1 MNAAGEPP
9 PTSAPSP
16 LRPPSGNVLDRL
28 ARSSPALLDTT
39 FDQLRT
45 LIAVAE
51 TGTALAAAR
60 SLGRD
65 QSSVQ
70 KQLDTLNRNF
80 RELCGEPL
88 LHRQGRG
95 RNVLFTATGQ
105 TLAEQARTTL
115 SEWLDAMHECRRE
128 LGGTLTVG
136 ATRYT
141 LGYLAQA
148 GDLVADEF
156 RDRGIELNV
165 VHVRT
170 KDLLSRLLAK
180 DVDLVCGSVVTSHAL
195 DACDILEWRR
205 SGLSILTNVDIE
217 GEGNPVKASELPTLP
232 LVVPGGGVINDFVHG
247 WFGSDYRNR
256 LDIVA
261 EIDSAQYGFEL
272 LRSGLIRGY
281 MLVTEGIGEA
291 ADDNLLHAASG
302 LRTLALIDDLEP
314 KLELLVGV
322 FARRGERSSYPG
334 RHPLNLLWKALQP
347 AGKNFWLDNRRGETE
362 ETG

>member
-1 MNAAGEPP
+1 M
-9 PTSAPSP
+9 SAPSP
-16 LRPPSGNVLDRL
+16 FRSPSFNVLSRL
-28 ARSSPALLDTT
+28 LRSSPALLDTT

-45 LIAVAE
+45 LITVAE

-60 SLGRD
+60 TLGRD

-80 RELCGEPL
+80 SELCGEPL

-95 RNVLFTATGQ
+95 RDVLFTDTGRAVAQ
-105 TLAEQARTTL
+105 QARRTL
-115 SEWLDAMHECRRE
+115 TELLDTIHECRRE

-141 LGYLAQA
+141 LGSLAHA
-148 GDLVADEF
+148 GDLVAEQF
-156 RDRGIELNV
+156 RGRDIELNV

-170 KDLLSRLLAK
+170 KDLIDRLLAK
-180 DVDLVCGSVVTSHAL
+180 DVDLVCGSVVTTSAL
-195 DACDILEWRR
+195 DSVDVLEWRR
-205 SGLSILTNVDIE
+205 SGLGIVTNMDTPKP
-217 GEGNPVKASELPTLP
+217 GEPVATSQLPTLP
-232 LVVPGGGVINDFVHG
+232 LVVPSGGVINDFMRG

-272 LRSGLIRGY
+272 LRSGLVRGC
-281 MLVTEGIGEA
+281 MLVTQGLGEA
-291 ADDNLLHAASG
+291 AGENRLHAASG
-302 LRTLALIDDLEP
+302 LRTIGLVDDIEP

-322 FARRGERSSYPG
+322 FARRGERSSYPDS
-334 RHPLNLLWKALQP
+334 HPLNLLWNALRQ
-347 AGKNFWLDNRRGETE
+347 AGEASWLEVGR
-362 ETG
+362 